1 MLSYLN
7 KMDRRHL
14 VLLQWSSVL
23 ILLAGLMSYGIWPQY
38 KAYQKIFYSTK
49 VLVNVKNSDLE
60 LKQELVRLQED
71 VGREQQDLHGD
82 MANLSEQQIESFV
95 IGNLQDLS
103 WRHDIQLMSVRPGL
117 GQSVAKFKEAL
128 FDLEISGTYLDLFSW
143 LNDLGK
149 ELGFIV
155 VQKFAMQP
163 LSNKEEEQQLKMK
176 LTIIA
181 YRVEQP

>member
-1 MLSYLN
+1 MVSYLN

-23 ILLAGLMSYGIWPQY
+23 ILLAGILSYGVWPQY
-38 KAYQKIFYSTK
+38 KAYQNTSYSAE
-49 VLVNVKNSDLE
+49 VLMNVKNNDSE
-60 LKQELVRLQED
+60 LKQELKFLQQD
-71 VGREQQDLHGD
+71 VEIEQQDLHGD

-103 WRHDIQLMSVRPGL
+103 WRHDIQLMSVRPGS
-117 GQSVAKFKEAL
+117 GQSVAKFKESL
-128 FDLEISGTYLDLFSW
+128 FDVEISGAYLNLFSW

-155 VQKFAMQP
+155 IQKFAMQP
-163 LSNKEEEQQLKMK
+163 LSSKEEEQQLKMR

-181 YRVEQP
+181 YRVEQ